1 MICRANGT
9 SRSAVTWDATARRAQ
24 DTPGT
29 VTRPAGPAW
38 TAGAA
43 AGLQAAGIAGAR
55 WYPAAGHAGRGMA
68 AGQTEMG
75 PAPAW
80 IG

>member
-1 MICRANGT
+1 
-9 SRSAVTWDATARRAQ
+9 
-24 DTPGT
+24 

-38 TAGAA
+38 AAGAA
-43 AGLQAAGIAGAR
+43 AGLQAAAIAGAR